1 MCTNLKG
8 YLIIYVTLHSRCF
21 YTSIYVRIRKY
32 FKFLL
37 FTFILLK
44 TIKASRESIKMV
56 PINVFFD
63 HFDFRHQIYQ
73 IFYPPFIFFVSY
85 FAGDDWDFEDS
96 MAELGCTVHAY
107 DPYVTSPNTTRENL
121 HFYKIG
127 KGVLICQA

>member
-1 MCTNLKG
+1 
-8 YLIIYVTLHSRCF
+8 
-21 YTSIYVRIRKY
+21 
-32 FKFLL
+32 
-37 FTFILLK
+37 
-44 TIKASRESIKMV
+44 MV

-73 IFYPPFIFFVSY
+73 IFYPPFIFFVSD
-85 FAGDDWDFEDS
+85 FAGDDWDFEES

>member
-1 MCTNLKG
+1 
-8 YLIIYVTLHSRCF
+8 
-21 YTSIYVRIRKY
+21 
-32 FKFLL
+32 
-37 FTFILLK
+37 
-44 TIKASRESIKMV
+44 MV

-63 HFDFRHQIYQ
+63 HFDFRNQIYQ
-73 IFYPPFIFFVSY
+73 IFHPPFIF

-127 KGVLICQA
+127 KVYTYPKLMF